1 MGFALYLKFMI
12 RFHLKYFM
20 LSSTLFLSEVVIA
33 KYTTGFI
40 RHTFGDYLCVILI
53 YAFIKSFVK
62 LSDLKTGIFVLII
75 AFTVEFL
82 QLSNLQNYYPDNYA
96 KELKLILGTSF
107 SIGDLVAY
115 TLGIITILVI
125 EYILKKYYEKIY

>member
-1 MGFALYLKFMI
+1 MKFS
-12 RFHLKYFM
+12 KTYFII
-20 LSSTLFLSEVVIA
+20 TIILFLVEAVIA

-62 LSDLKTGIFVLII
+62 LSNLKTAILVLLIAYII
-75 AFTVEFL
+75 EFL
-82 QLSNLQNYYPDNYA
+82 QLTNLQNFYPDEYA
-96 KELKLILGTSF
+96 NTLKLILGTSF

-115 TLGIITILVI
+115 TLGVITILIVEKAVFSFRLERRRI
-125 EYILKKYYEKIY
+125 EKSK

>member
-1 MGFALYLKFMI
+1 MHNKMTFNS
-12 RFHLKYFM
+12 KYF
-20 LSSTLFLSEVVIA
+20 LISIILFLSEIFIA

-62 LSDLKTGIFVLII
+62 ISNLKTASIVLLI
-75 AFTVEFL
+75 AYTVEFL
-82 QLSNLQNYYPDNYA
+82 QLTNLQNFYPEEHV
-96 KELKLILGTSF
+96 KTLKLILGTSF

-115 TLGIITILVI
+115 TLGIITTLII
-125 EYILKKYYEKIY
+125 EYKLKKRYEKTI

>member
-1 MGFALYLKFMI
+1 MKIKIMMQFN
-12 RFHLKYFM
+12 LKYFI
-20 LSSTLFLSEVVIA
+20 LFLILFLSEIIIA

-62 LSDLKTGIFVLII
+62 ISNLKTAIIVLLI
-75 AFTVEFL
+75 AYLVEFL
-82 QLSNLQNYYPDNYA
+82 QLTNLQNLYPDEYA
-96 KELKLILGTSF
+96 NTLKLILGTSF

-115 TLGIITILVI
+115 TLGIITTLFI
-125 EYILKKYYEKIY
+125 ENKIKTQYEKQI

>member
-1 MGFALYLKFMI
+1 MIKYNKF
-12 RFHLKYFM
+12 YFI
-20 LSSTLFLSEVVIA
+20 LFLILFLSEIFIA

-62 LSDLKTGIFVLII
+62 LSNLKTASIVLLI
-75 AFTVEFL
+75 AYTVEFL
-82 QLSNLQNYYPDNYA
+82 QLTNLQNFYPNEHV
-96 KELKLILGTSF
+96 KTLKLILGTSF

-115 TLGIITILVI
+115 TLGIITTLII
-125 EYILKKYYEKIY
+125 EYKLEKRYEKTI